1 MYRAKTGR
9 QPPKEMQAAMAA
21 VETVRL
27 EQLAIGVARHA
38 GLPRNLSNRQR
49 EAVMAMARNLKNHS
63 V

>member
-1 MYRAKTGR
+1 
-9 QPPKEMQAAMAA
+9 MQAAMAA
-21 VETVRL
+21 VETARM